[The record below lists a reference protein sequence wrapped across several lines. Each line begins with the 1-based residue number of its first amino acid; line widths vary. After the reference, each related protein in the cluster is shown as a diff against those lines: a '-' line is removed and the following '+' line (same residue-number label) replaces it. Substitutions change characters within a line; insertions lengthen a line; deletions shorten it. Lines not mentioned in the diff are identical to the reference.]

1 MIFFLSEEDKNL
13 EISPESDTSS
23 EESVECRNV
32 EVKLTVKINELQS
45 KNHQL
50 EESECSFRSEMER
63 LQLKAQEKDEEVRR
77 MAAERDSMERELQD
91 VLTQKQ
97 VIIVTGRES
106 VTKKWEDRSLETSI
120 LKWIF
125 KMYMGLCA
133 SFMTCGVNI
142 KWDKIIFQCQNKDED
157 FFFIR
162 NFDYI

>member
-1 MIFFLSEEDKNL
+1 MFLIWFFFLSEEDKDSEL
-13 EISPESDTSS
+13 SPESDTSS

-63 LQLKAQEKDEEVRR
+63 LQLQAQEKDEEVRR

-97 VIIVTGRES
+97 VIIVTGRGS
-106 VTKKWEDRSLETSI
+106 VTEKWEAQFGEEGACWFTHKF
-120 LKWIF
+120 LK
-125 KMYMGLCA
+125 
-133 SFMTCGVNI
+133 
-142 KWDKIIFQCQNKDED
+142 
-157 FFFIR
+157 
-162 NFDYI
+162 